1 MEQIAREATDED
13 RRKVEEIVRRA
24 TGSAHDCAIITFTPG
39 MGAILFLHH
48 NTHNRTWKLAKIRE
62 YQRRINLG
70 DWKFNSNGAG
80 FFTTGAIS
88 DMQHRLAAHVLCDMP
103 WEVTVTFGVTP
114 TRPIPWT
121 AAILAAAMMPPKSNC
136 PNSVMASS
144 PRDFVR
150 IVAFAPPLFSVAAM
164 TGIFARRLISRQG
177 Q

>member
-1 MEQIAREATDED
+1 M
-13 RRKVEEIVRRA
+13 RRA
-24 TGSAHDCAIITFTPG
+24 TGSAHDCAIMTFTPG

-103 WEVTVTFGVTP
+103 WEVTVTFGVDP
-114 TRPIPWT
+114 D
-121 AAILAAAMMPPKSNC
+121 AADTMDCGDPRGGDDAADIKY
-136 PNSVMASS
+136 V
-144 PRDFVR
+144 PRNQ
-150 IVAFAPPLFSVAAM
+150 SQ
-164 TGIFARRLISRQG
+164 SW
-177 Q
+177 